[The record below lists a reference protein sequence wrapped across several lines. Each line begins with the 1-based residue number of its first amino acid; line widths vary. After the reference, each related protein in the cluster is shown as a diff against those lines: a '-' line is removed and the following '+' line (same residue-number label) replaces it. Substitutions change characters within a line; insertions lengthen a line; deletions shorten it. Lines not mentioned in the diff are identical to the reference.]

1 MSLYTIAQAAEVTLE
16 IKKSKFIGRVRPV
29 ASEDEAKAWIAEIQK
44 QHHDATH
51 NCYAY
56 LIGQHQEIQKSN
68 DDGEPAGTAGRPM
81 LETLKKNQLYNVAAV
96 VTRYFGGILL
106 GASGLIRAYSQ
117 ATAAAV
123 RAAGIVQE
131 VLHTPFTLE
140 MDYGWW
146 GRVEHWLRQTGTPA
160 DPPSFTDRV
169 SLTVYLQEDAI
180 PAFLK
185 QMAEMT
191 NGAVVPKPGTPVW
204 RRIPVTPP
212 DDDHSTK

>member
-1 MSLYTIAQAAEVTLE
+1 MALYTIAQAAEVTLE

-29 ASEDEAKAWIAEIQK
+29 STEEEAKAWIAEIQK

-56 LIGQHQEIQKSN
+56 IIGHNQDIQKSN

-81 LETLKKNQLYNVAAV
+81 LEALKKNGLYNVAAV

-106 GASGLIRAYSQ
+106 GAGGLIRAYSQ

-131 VLHTPFTLE
+131 VLHTPFTME
-140 MDYGWW
+140 MDYNWW
-146 GRVEHWLRQTGTPA
+146 GRIEHWLRTAAIPS
-160 DPPSFTDRV
+160 DPPSFAERV
-169 SLTVYLQEDAI
+169 SVTVYLPEEDI

-185 QMAEMT
+185 KMAELT
-191 NGAVVPKPGTPVW
+191 NGDVVPTAGTPV
-204 RRIPVTPP
+204 RRYVSVAPP
-212 DDDHSTK
+212 DNDQSTR